1 MKILLSIDGT
11 DFSRAAVEECCRIIA
26 APAETSIKIVSVY
39 EVVEPMD
46 ISISPE
52 FSRELETSAHQ
63 KAKEFADEA
72 AARIREQFPNI
83 NLTIEAVNGAPDKI
97 LIEEAEAWHPDL
109 IVIAPRGRS
118 FWSRTVFGSVTDVL
132 VHQAPC
138 SVLVARKAK
147 K

>member
-11 DFSRAAVEECCRIIA
+11 DFSRAAIEECCRIIA

-63 KAKEFADEA
+63 KAKEFADQA

-83 NLTIEAVNGAPDKI
+83 DLTIEAINGLPDK
-97 LIEEAEAWHPDL
+97 LLLEMAEVWQADL
-109 IVIAPRGRS
+109 IVIAPRGRG
-118 FWSRTVFGSVTDVL
+118 FWSRTVFGSVTDAL

-138 SVLVARKAK
+138 SVLVARKPAK
-147 K
+147 